1 MRSEAQHLIEEM
13 SDAGIHLWIE
23 DGKLKFRAPSGAMTA
38 ERASLIKK
46 NRDSV
51 IAAVSYTHLQFS
63 ILLNALLDGL
73 DKDMLKS
80 QSAY

>member
-38 ERASLIKK
+38 EEQRLRNRGSQRAP
-46 NRDSV
+46 
-51 IAAVSYTHLQFS
+51 
-63 ILLNALLDGL
+63 L
-73 DKDMLKS
+73 DKT
-80 QSAY
+80 